1 MIRLAPAAALLA
13 LVALTGGCSPDRPGA
28 APVGAAAT
36 TAPATTAPTTRSS
49 ARLMASGR
57 KLAQAVAAQI
67 TAPGATASKT
77 TCDDYP
83 AHKFE
88 DRLVGN
94 RGEVV
99 DCRTTITR
107 PSTSHRTG
115 IRVTW
120 DDDHGHF
127 STREKAR

>member
-1 MIRLAPAAALLA
+1 
-13 LVALTGGCSPDRPGA
+13 
-28 APVGAAAT
+28 
-36 TAPATTAPTTRSS
+36 
-49 ARLMASGR
+49 MASGR
-57 KLAQAVAAQI
+57 NLAQAVTAQI

-77 TCDDYP
+77 TSDDYP

-94 RGEVV
+94 QGEKV

-107 PSTSHRTG
+107 TSTSHRTRV
-115 IRVTW
+115 RVTW

-127 STREKAR
+127 STQEKTR